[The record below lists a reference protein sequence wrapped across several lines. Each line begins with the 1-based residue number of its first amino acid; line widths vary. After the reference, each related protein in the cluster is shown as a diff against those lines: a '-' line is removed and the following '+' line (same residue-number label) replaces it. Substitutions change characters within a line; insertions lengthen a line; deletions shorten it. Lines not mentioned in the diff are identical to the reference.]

1 MLMHIKDRFRNDPKT
16 YNHFEMNLKILYRDN
31 VRRQRKLN
39 LDKPADQN
47 DEEGDGSKQE
57 APDLFKKMTSGVS
70 KTSLR
75 ETSLNTSPQANTEK
89 AQIFN
94 PLSKYGVISMVDYI
108 N

>member
-1 MLMHIKDRFRNDPKT
+1 
-16 YNHFEMNLKILYRDN
+16 MNLKILYRDN

-75 ETSLNTSPQANTEK
+75 ETSVNTSPQANTEK